1 MLPNRAKHFHV
12 ELFDPQGKIRA
23 TTFNF
28 TVVFWLKID
37 TCSLGLIFLF
47 FLSFLHYILY
57 VIFVNSSLY
66 IFMNTL
72 DKIYSYE
79 CFGQKLRFS

>member
-1 MLPNRAKHFHV
+1 MFV
-12 ELFDPQGKIRA
+12 GI
-23 TTFNF
+23 NF
-28 TVVFWLKID
+28 SI
-37 TCSLGLIFLF
+37 

-79 CFGQKLRFS
+79 CFGQKLRFSWLNIIALIKNHLKITLDDMYTHIFLGLF